1 MNELDRMVR
10 QLRIAVDRNDF
21 LAATVLRTRIQSY
34 ERRQDR
40 ITIHSDGSVWN
51 DSLLDR
57 YVANVGRAA

>member
-1 MNELDRMVR
+1 MTELDRMVR
-10 QLRIAVDRNDF
+10 QLHIAVERKDF

-40 ITIHSDGSVWN
+40 ITVHGDGSTWN

-57 YVANVGRAA
+57 YVANVGKA